1 MNNMTLHFKML
12 NDKVKLMNQTNG
24 KNLTLS
30 AAEARNLLSDI
41 FDVLNY
47 CYELNATKKS
57 EEANAV
63 VNIAMDGGGF

>member
-57 EEANAV
+57 EEADAV
-63 VNIAMDGGGF
+63 VNITMDGGGF